1 MVLAQYPDLVEDFV
15 GFLEPDQAVEAGVV
29 SLLMKL
35 ARKNGTSG
43 IIEKVQNKWL
53 FTKCIN
59 QSVA

>member
-35 ARKNGTSG
+35 TRRNSTSG
-43 IIEKVQNKWL
+43 IIEKVHTNGYLQNAY
-53 FTKCIN
+53 TN
-59 QSVA
+59 Q